1 MKSIT
6 QNYSVIRPVIFMLFI
21 VQKSCTI
28 TDVVAEQNT
37 ECDAGEWVSD
47 LSFQQVLNSAT
58 QLLCHFIWF

>member
-37 ECDAGEWVSD
+37 ECDAGE
-47 LSFQQVLNSAT
+47 
-58 QLLCHFIWF
+58 